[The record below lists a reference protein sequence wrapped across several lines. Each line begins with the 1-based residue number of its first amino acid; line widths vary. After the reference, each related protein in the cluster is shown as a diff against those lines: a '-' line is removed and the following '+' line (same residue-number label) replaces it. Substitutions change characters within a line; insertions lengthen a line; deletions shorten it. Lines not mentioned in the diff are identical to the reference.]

1 MPFMPHALHKSV
13 RLPLLLL
20 PALLLSACVSQHTHI
35 RPEPGVVRG
44 APAGGGAARPPGAG
58 DRIHVV
64 ERGDTLFS
72 IAFRNQVDVKELVA
86 WNQIDNPNLIRIG
99 QRLRLN
105 PPGGSTDPGH
115 GGPIEAT
122 TPAGA
127 WRDPDTGVVTA
138 GVPDMPQGDA
148 LVLSDTPA
156 DTAPASAP
164 VAGVGSSTVI
174 ATPATT
180 PTAPPPPPPAPPATP
195 PAPAATTGARDTSA
209 PTNLSRSGFSWP
221 ARGQVLAGFVPG
233 DATRSGL
240 DIRGSEGD
248 PIYAS
253 ADGTVVYS
261 GSGIPGFG
269 ELIVIRHA
277 NGLLTA
283 YGHNRKRLVNEQ
295 DQVRRGQRIAELG
308 RDPRGRELLRFEVR
322 QSGKPI
328 DPAGHLPATP

>member
-1 MPFMPHALHKSV
+1 MSARPLPLAPRL
-13 RLPLLLL
+13 RLPLLVL
-20 PALLLSACVSQHTHI
+20 PALLLGACVDQRTHV

-44 APAGGGAARPPGAG
+44 TPAGRDARPPGAG

-72 IAFRNQVDVKELVA
+72 IAFRNQIELQDLVA
-86 WNQIDNPNLIRIG
+86 WNQIENPNLIKIG

-105 PPGGSTDPGH
+105 PPGRPGSDPGAS
-115 GGPIEAT
+115 GPIAAT

-138 GVPDMPQGDA
+138 GVPDMPAGDA
-148 LVLSDTPA
+148 LVLSEPPRSANPPA
-156 DTAPASAP
+156 PTTA
-164 VAGVGSSTVI
+164 GIGSTTVI
-174 ATPATT
+174 ATPAPATS
-180 PTAPPPPPPAPPATP
+180 PPAASPPPA
-195 PAPAATTGARDTSA
+195 APSAARDTRA
-209 PTNLSRSGFSWP
+209 PTNQSRTGFSWP
-221 ARGQVLAGFVPG
+221 VRGQVLAGFVAG
-233 DATRSGL
+233 DATRSGM
-240 DIRGSEGD
+240 DIRGTEGD
-248 PIYAS
+248 PVYAA

-261 GSGIPGFG
+261 GAGIQGFG
-269 ELIVIRHA
+269 ELIVIRHS

-308 RDPRGRELLRFEVR
+308 RDTRGRELLRFEIR

-328 DPAGHLPATP
+328 DPAGHLPASP

>member
-1 MPFMPHALHKSV
+1 MSLMPPSIPRPL

-20 PALLLSACVSQHTHI
+20 PTLLLTACIDQRTHV
-35 RPEPGVVRG
+35 RPEPGVLRG
-44 APAGGGAARPPGAG
+44 APASRDAARPPGAG
-58 DRIHVV
+58 DRVHVV

-72 IAFRNQVDVKELVA
+72 IAFRNQIDLRDLIA

-105 PPGGSTDPGH
+105 PPGGGPEPGA
-115 GGPIEAT
+115 GGPVQAT

-138 GVPDMPQGDA
+138 GVPDMPAGDA
-148 LVLSDTPA
+148 LVLSETPNPATPA
-156 DTAPASAP
+156 RPA
-164 VAGVGSSTVI
+164 AGVGSATVI
-174 ATPATT
+174 AAPPTPPPAPAPPAAPT
-180 PTAPPPPPPAPPATP
+180 PTPPPPAG
-195 PAPAATTGARDTSA
+195 AAAGSRDTSA
-209 PTNLSRSGFSWP
+209 PGNVSRTGFSWP
-221 ARGQVLAGFVPG
+221 ARGQVLAGFVAG

-248 PIYAS
+248 PVYAS

-269 ELIVIRHA
+269 ELIVIRHG

-283 YGHNRKRLVNEQ
+283 YGHNRRRLVNEQ